1 MNGNKGSLKFF
12 LFGNFIKLI
21 NFLFKKEKKVFP
33 KEIKKILLIK
43 ADHIGDTIISTICLT
58 PLSENY
64 PNAKIDVVCGS
75 WGEKTYIYQN
85 KINKIYIL
93 DHIFLNRN
101 NQNILKKLVLF
112 LNQLKDL
119 IPILRKEKY
128 DICILLRAQLRG
140 NMAIIA
146 QLIKPQ
152 YIVGFKGSGLE
163 NILDCIS
170 NYNDFI
176 PEKDNF
182 LNLLENIPNFKIKN
196 RKLSYEIVLPSKLE
210 LHKPMISKEK
220 FNILINTEGYEMNRK
235 IKAERI
241 IEYLIYYKS
250 KEVNIYIVSPPQSID
265 IEKVRLKIRE
275 LEIENAYVLEKVE
288 NIFELLY
295 FIKKC
300 DLLIS
305 VDSSILHLGGVIQ
318 KNIIGIYYDNLEKII
333 KFEPNTEKKY
343 IVKAEKNSIRNIDMK
358 KVIELT
364 DKIIANRDLIS
375 KYNLIEDRSL
385 DII

>member
-58 PLSENY
+58 PLRENY

-112 LNQLKDL
+112 LKQLKDL

-152 YIVGFKGSGLE
+152 YIVGFEGSGLE

-210 LHKPMISKEK
+210 LHKPMILKEK
-220 FNILINTEGYEMNRK
+220 FNILINTEGYEINRK

-333 KFEPNTEKKY
+333 KFGPNTEKKY
-343 IVKAEKNSIRNIDMK
+343 IVKAERNSIRNIDMK